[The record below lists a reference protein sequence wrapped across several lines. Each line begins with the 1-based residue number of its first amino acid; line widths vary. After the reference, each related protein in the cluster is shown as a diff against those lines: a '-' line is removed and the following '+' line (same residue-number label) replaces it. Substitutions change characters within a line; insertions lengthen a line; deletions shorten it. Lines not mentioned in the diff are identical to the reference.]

1 MGREYKKLDK
11 VSSRKIMKRNI
22 IRNKIVFGKGNLMPV
37 FRISEDE
44 VMMVIAKNNH
54 HYPLG
59 EIIPVSVG
67 EVLVKEAN
75 SLVML
80 SFPKDE
86 NGIKSIESLEHWL
99 SIAKEHIEAGT
110 NPLD

>member
-44 VMMVIAKNNH
+44 AMMVIAKNNH
-54 HYPLG
+54 YHPLG
-59 EIIPVSVG
+59 EIIPASLG
-67 EVLVKEAN
+67 EQLVKEAK

-86 NGIKSIESLEHWL
+86 NGIKSIESLEQWL
-99 SIAKEHIEAGT
+99 LILKEHIKEEI
-110 NPLD
+110 N

>member
-1 MGREYKKLDK
+1 MREYKKLDGN
-11 VSSRKIMKRNI
+11 VSKKIMKRRIMKN
-22 IRNKIVFGKGNLMPV
+22 RIVFGKGNLMPV

-59 EIIPVSVG
+59 EIIPASVG

-86 NGIKSIESLEHWL
+86 NGIKSIESLEQWL
-99 SIAKEHIEAGT
+99 SIVKEHIETGT
-110 NPLD
+110 NLLD